1 MKRILGI
8 ILISIF
14 IILNMAIQVNAESA
28 EMSKL
33 RFHVIN
39 ADENYKIYMLLPKKY
54 IMYAIQHDNL
64 DIGYD
69 GANTLIYNNIPSII
83 VDIDKVQKDTYI
95 EDKIEY
101 VQIELDNLGD
111 DEYLFEI
118 ISEYTDM
125 DMRYRVTSQSKD
137 NIIIIDRFTMK
148 NNKCEIEYNYEAE
161 TVKSI
166 EETHTKIKFN
176 LNIWQVIAIIL
187 IVIVIAYFLNRRG

>member
-187 IVIVIAYFLNRRG
+187 IVLLTIYFSSTQ

>member
-95 EDKIEY
+95 EDNIEY

-125 DMRYRVTSQSKD
+125 DMRYRVTSESKD